1 MRVGQCWE
9 LGGRA
14 YEILGFDGEDI
25 EVMEWES
32 KEGLKI
38 GHDLW
43 VSDRDVEEGVEG
55 SDGRPTGMGGR
66 KFFLFIFK

>member
-9 LGGRA
+9 SGGRA
-14 YEILGFDGEDI
+14 YEILGFDGEDV

-32 KEGLKI
+32 KEGNKV

-43 VSDRDVEEGVEG
+43 V
-55 SDGRPTGMGGR
+55 
-66 KFFLFIFK
+66 

>member
-14 YEILGFDGEDI
+14 YEILGFDDV

-32 KEGLKI
+32 KEGMKI

-43 VSDRDVEEGVEG
+43 VSD
-55 SDGRPTGMGGR
+55 
-66 KFFLFIFK
+66 